1 LRLRTRLAL
10 TLCVIAVPLV
20 SGAVWLRNDLSR
32 RASIAGL
39 AEYARLRMTTGGK
52 EACEAAP
59 FAFQE
64 PPPNVRPFGPPPP
77 WRRPPRDPRDPR
89 PPPGPDDPLDPLD
102 PRGPDP
108 RGPDPRGPDPR
119 DEARLHEPGPRA
131 EPPRP
136 TPRVE
141 LFAYGAD
148 FVSANPRAPQFPADL
163 RASLEAQKDEAG
175 RRGIES
181 DALVTTVA
189 ARMAWTEGPCAVVLV
204 RRFDPKSGE
213 SMLVEAAAAS
223 ILVALL
229 VGAVVLAVG
238 PILRRLSQLED
249 GVKRSAVTGYRE
261 LVPIEGGDEIADL
274 AAAFNTAGTE
284 VRHQIDAV
292 ETREKTLRNFVENT
306 THDVMLPL
314 TVLQGH
320 LTRMRN
326 DVSRGA
332 PIEREVVRE
341 ALEESHYL
349 ASLVQNLGAAS
360 KLEGGEPIL
369 RSDPLVLNALVERV
383 ILRHRTI
390 AAEKG
395 IELDFA
401 VPEAEVRTAGDVT
414 LIEQAVSNVVH
425 NAVRY
430 NKSGGHVAVVLE
442 AAEGRFSLRVFDD
455 GPGVAREELAR
466 IRERSY
472 RSDEARARHPDG
484 LGLGLSI
491 ASDVAARHG
500 FDLEFG
506 ASEAGGLE
514 VRFGGPTLA

>member
-1 LRLRTRLAL
+1 VL
-10 TLCVIAVPLV
+10 
-20 SGAVWLRNDLSR
+20 LRNELSR
-32 RASIAGL
+32 RASIQGL
-39 AEYARLRMTTGGK
+39 VEYARLRMTTGGK
-52 EACEAAP
+52 EACEANP
-59 FAFQE
+59 IGFQE
-64 PPPNVRPFGPPPP
+64 PPPNLRPFGGPPP
-77 WRRPPRDPRDPR
+77 WMRGPRDARDPR
-89 PPPGPDDPLDPLD
+89 PPPGAGAPLDPGDLRPQD
-102 PRGPDP
+102 PREPDP
-108 RGPDPRGPDPR
+108 RADPRLREMERRMLER
-119 DEARLHEPGPRA
+119 DDG
-131 EPPRP
+131 PRP
-136 TPRVE
+136 TPRIE
-141 LFAYGAD
+141 LFAYGPD
-148 FVSANPRAPQFPADL
+148 FESANPHAPQFPADL
-163 RASLEAQKDEAG
+163 RASLEAPDDDAG
-175 RRGIES
+175 RRENQG

-189 ARMAWTEGPCAVVLV
+189 ARMAWAEGPCAIVLV
-204 RRFDPKSGE
+204 RRFDPRSGD
-213 SMLVEAAAAS
+213 SMLVDAAAAS
-223 ILVALL
+223 TLVALL
-229 VGAVVLAVG
+229 VGAVLLAVG
-238 PILRRLSQLED
+238 PILRRLSKLED
-249 GVKRSAVTGYRE
+249 GVKRSATTGYRE
-261 LVPIEGGDEIADL
+261 PVQVEGRDEIADL
-274 AAAFNTAGTE
+274 ATAFNTAGTE
-284 VRHQIDAV
+284 VKKQIDVV

-326 DVSRGA
+326 DLARGA
-332 PIEREVVRE
+332 PIEREIVRE
-341 ALEESHYL
+341 SLEESHYL

-360 KLEGGEPIL
+360 KLEGDEPIA
-369 RSDPLVLNALVERV
+369 RRDPLVLNALVERV
-383 ILRHRTI
+383 ILRHRSI

-401 VPEAEVRTAGDVT
+401 VPESEVRTAGDVT

-455 GPGVAREELAR
+455 GPGVAQDELAR

-484 LGLGLSI
+484 MGLGLSI

-514 VRFGGPTLA
+514 VRFSGPTIT